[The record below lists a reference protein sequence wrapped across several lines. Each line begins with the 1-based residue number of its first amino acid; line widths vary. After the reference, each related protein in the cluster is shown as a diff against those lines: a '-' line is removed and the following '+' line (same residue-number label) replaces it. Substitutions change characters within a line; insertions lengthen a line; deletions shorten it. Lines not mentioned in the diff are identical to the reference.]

1 MKIRNLRT
9 YILNMKSYS
18 VKKHTA
24 KLVKLL
30 FFYILFYSM
39 SIYGVFL
46 KDFFVQRTQY
56 SPRLQKAPDNKEL
69 IYRVKYEP

>member
-9 YILNMKSYS
+9 DILNMESYY

-46 KDFFVQRTQY
+46 KDFFATDTIF
-56 SPRLQKAPDNKEL
+56 SGIIKKLLTIKS
-69 IYRVKYEP
+69 

>member
-1 MKIRNLRT
+1 
-9 YILNMKSYS
+9 MKSYS

-30 FFYILFYSM
+30 SFYFLFYSM

-56 SPRLQKAPDNKEL
+56 SPWLQKAPDNKEL
-69 IYRVKYEP
+69 VYRVKYEPWISCGMKS